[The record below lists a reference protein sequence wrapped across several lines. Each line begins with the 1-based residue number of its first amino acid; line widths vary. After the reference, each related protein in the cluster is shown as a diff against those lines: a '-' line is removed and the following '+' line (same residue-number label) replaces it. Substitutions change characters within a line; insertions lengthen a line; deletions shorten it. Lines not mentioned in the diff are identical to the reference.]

1 MINVFEALKS
11 EGLVYQ
17 DPSDPSGS
25 TWLISEDA
33 DKVVEKVEKLVDY
46 AWKTGRLYQLM
57 ELTTNKRLVKKKDSG
72 GFKEAKDIRVAG
84 YNQAIDDY
92 EKIFQEE
99 EDNIFP
105 ESDNNPVPIQV
116 SARFRP
122 DPNDKSWW
130 DEKEEAAC
138 VEISKMRY
146 KREKSI

>member
-17 DPSDPSGS
+17 DPNDPSGS
-25 TWLISEDA
+25 TWVMSQDA
-33 DKVVEKVEKLVDY
+33 DKVVEKVELLVDY
-46 AWKTGRLYQLM
+46 AWKIGRRYQLM
-57 ELTTNKRLVKKKDSG
+57 ELTTNKKLVKKKDSG
-72 GFKEAKDIRVAG
+72 GFKEAKDIEVAG

-99 EDNIFP
+99 EESIFP
-105 ESDNNPVPIQV
+105 EPDNTPVPIQV

-122 DPNDKSWW
+122 DPNDKTWW

-138 VEISKMRY
+138 VEISKMRD
-146 KREKSI
+146 KREKLA